1 MRSSRRLLLAVV
13 LSGALTATAACT
25 GKHDDKA
32 AGGGATPGST
42 SAAAATGA
50 ARTELT
56 NAFNKLGGGPYGY
69 TATTQTGS
77 TGSIKLTG
85 SSNPPKKTSTGK
97 TTVINGERQINAE
110 VIVVGTD
117 VYLKV
122 SDELPNVDPDKWMRV
137 DATKTSLGKLGLGS
151 PDDPANV
158 KGFTDAIVTAEK
170 TGPGAYKGTIDATR
184 RPLPA
189 SAAALVQQLGDAAK
203 SVAFEA
209 TVGSDGYPTMLKVS
223 LPAVGRT
230 IPPTTNTSTFK
241 DFGKAV
247 TISKPAAAK
256 VVQAPASLLSQ
267 YA

>member
-13 LSGALTATAACT
+13 LSGALTVTTACT
-25 GKHDDKA
+25 SKKDDK
-32 AGGGATPGST
+32 AGGGAAPGST
-42 SAAAATGA
+42 SAAAATAA
-50 ARTELT
+50 ARTDLA
-56 NAFNKLGGGPYGY
+56 NAFNKLGGAPYGY

-77 TGSIKLTG
+77 TGTIKLVG

-122 SDELPNVDPDKWMRV
+122 SEELPNVDPDKWMRI

-170 TGPGAYKGTIDATR
+170 TGPGAYKGTIDATK

-189 SAAALVQQLGDAAK
+189 SAAALVQQMGDAAK

-209 TVGSDGYPTMLKVS
+209 TVGNDGYPTMLKVS
-223 LPAVGRT
+223 MPAVGRT

-247 TISKPAAAK
+247 TISKPANAK
-256 VVQAPASLLSQ
+256 VIQAPASLLSQ